1 MTHKTL
7 QRLADSRSRLL
18 DVVATMDEADL
29 ERPARHD
36 GEEGW
41 TIRQVL
47 THLLNAEEDHC
58 KVAVVISR
66 GQHDRLPTEFS
77 IDEHNQQ
84 RMETRGTL
92 SRDEIVAALA
102 AQRERTVALFGKMDA
117 PALEMSGRHPALGEM
132 TVGNIFRIIGMHEKM
147 HLRDIEAA
155 LNADGA
161 SAH

>member
-1 MTHKTL
+1 MAHKTIE
-7 QRLADSRSRLL
+7 RLTASRTRLL
-18 DVVATMDEADL
+18 NVIERMEASDL
-29 ERPARHD
+29 DRPAQHD
-36 GEEGW
+36 GEAGW

-58 KVAVVISR
+58 RVAAVISR
-66 GQHDRLPTEFS
+66 GQADRLPSEFS
-77 IDEHNQQ
+77 LDDHNQA
-84 RMETRGTL
+84 RMVERGTL
-92 SRDEIVAALA
+92 SRADLLSALA
-102 AQRERTVALFGKMDA
+102 AQRERTLELFRGMDES
-117 PALEMSGRHPALGEM
+117 ALEQAGRHPALGEM